1 MKLKALHLM
10 LTLVFAVSVVLAG
23 CSGGTGG
30 SQGNSGTQ
38 TSGNT
43 NSSSNSNTSTNTN
56 TPAPEKP
63 KEKVKITFWHVWSDK
78 DSGPI
83 NERVAAFNE
92 MQDEIIV
99 EALGNQDATKQLT
112 AISGGNPPDIALTY
126 WNNIGPWADAGA
138 VLSLEEFIARDNY
151 DLAQYV
157 PAALERMVVNGE
169 HYALPLSMSMAST
182 LMYNKKAFADA
193 GITAPPETL
202 EQMFEYAKQ
211 LTKRD
216 GSNITQIGFIPD
228 YPWIDNVFWPVIFG
242 GSWVDENGKL
252 TANQPANVASIAY
265 QRKFYEEFG
274 DDQIAKFRSGMGQRG
289 TPQDPLLTGQLAMMI
304 GWEYNF
310 AEERADDGPIGI
322 APFPY
327 PEANPELK
335 GGGMVSPRAVFI
347 PAKAK
352 NADAAWEFMK
362 YLLGV
367 DSQVEFAIAS
377 KTIPSVLPAL
387 DDERLT
393 KNEAMKTMWDFY
405 ERAKSENLQGFPN
418 STYINE
424 YLQAL
429 SEETEKALKGTISAQ
444 EAMDN
449 VVKKIQPLADEANK

>member
-1 MKLKALHLM
+1 MKKPLLLM
-10 LTLVFAVSVVLAG
+10 LALVFALTIVLAG
-23 CSGGTGG
+23 CSGG
-30 SQGNSGTQ
+30 SNSGDAPKAGDEPAQ
-38 TSGNT
+38 TSEGT
-43 NSSSNSNTSTNTN
+43 TT
-56 TPAPEKP
+56 TPAPEPEKP

-83 NERVAAFNE
+83 TERVTAFNE
-92 MQDEIIV
+92 SQDEIEV
-99 EALGNQDATKQLT
+99 EVLGNQDATKQLT
-112 AISGGNPPDIALTY
+112 AISGGNPPDVALTF

-138 VLSLEEFIARDNY
+138 VLSLEQFISTDNY
-151 DLAQYV
+151 DLNQYV

-211 LTKRD
+211 LTKKD
-216 GSNITQIGFIPD
+216 GSNITNIGFIPD
-228 YPWIDNVFWPVIFG
+228 YPWIDNVFWPIIFG
-242 GSWVDENGKL
+242 GDWVDANGKL
-252 TANQPANVASIAY
+252 TANQAANVASIAY
-265 QRKFYEEFG
+265 QRQFYEQFG

-310 AEERADDGPIGI
+310 PAERAEDGPIGI

-335 GGGMVSPRAVFI
+335 GSGMVSPRAVFI
-347 PAKAK
+347 PSKAK
-352 NADAAWEFMK
+352 NPEAAWTFMK

-367 DSQVEFAIAS
+367 DSQVEFAIDS
-377 KTIPSVLPAL
+377 KTIPSVKAAL

-393 KNEAMKTMWDFY
+393 KNEELKPMWSFY
-405 ERAKSENLQGFPN
+405 ERAKSETLQGFPN

-429 SEETEKALKGTISAQ
+429 NEETEKALKGTISPQ

-449 VVKKIQPLADEANK
+449 VVAKIQPLADEANK